1 MPTTIHIPARVVRIY
16 LMALVATGALLTLT
30 TVVLALST
38 AAPSPALS
46 VFAAFVGVIAMDRG
60 WRGLRRG
67 ARPCTGQEEES

>member
-1 MPTTIHIPARVVRIY
+1 MPPTIHIPARIVRLY
-16 LMALVATGALLTLT
+16 LLALFATGALLTLT

-38 AAPSPALS
+38 AAPDPALS
-46 VFAAFVGVIAMDRG
+46 VFAALIGVIAMDRG